1 MGYPGKN
8 RKSYET
14 PNHPWQAARME
25 PEVELVKRYGLRN
38 KREVW
43 KAHSDLK
50 KYRELARKLLAES
63 AKGQLKDYV
72 KMDAENILNR
82 LKRYG
87 LLKTDAVLDDIL
99 SLDVNTFLDR
109 RLQTQVH
116 KQGLA
121 NTLKQA
127 RQFIVHGH
135 IAVAGKKVTVPGYL
149 VPTSEELSL
158 GYYGGSALSKESHV
172 SRPAQVVKS
181 MVLETVKHVETEKT
195 PSEIPYTTPYLNT
208 GNKGTKG
215 TEPSEA

>member
-8 RKSYET
+8 KKSYNT
-14 PNHPWQAARME
+14 PNHPWQAARIE

-43 KAHSDLK
+43 KAHSELK

-63 AKGQLKDYV
+63 TKGKVEGHV
-72 KMDAENILNR
+72 KTDMENIINR

-99 SLDVNTFLDR
+99 SLDINNFLER

-121 NTLKQA
+121 NTPKQA

-135 IAVAGKKVTVPGYL
+135 IAVAGRKITIPSYL
-149 VPTSEELSL
+149 VQTNEELSL
-158 GYYGGSALSKESHV
+158 GYYVNSELTKESHP
-172 SRPAQVVKS
+172 SRPGQVVKN
-181 MVLETVKHVETEKT
+181 VVQETARPAEAKVEPGK
-195 PSEIPYTTPYLNT
+195 
-208 GNKGTKG
+208 
-215 TEPSEA
+215 EA